1 MDRSDGWMLMDTW
14 VRTVIAK
21 TFSPYSDVLAKVEE
35 SEGDSGAEGDD
46 EANLLYGNEYQRRLL
61 NVIIRSFKGRCNYD
75 WFNSNMLAPPGSANY
90 TTLAQ
95 NMKSKAFSIIVDALD
110 ESLSTLGERPWG
122 IDKRGKIKI
131 NHGVVT
137 NVKVSTI
144 TGICKAI
151 IDKLDEGAA
160 KTEMTALLAD
170 AANPSS
176 LSLLIGNMPEPDK
189 TNLSG
194 LLKANLYEIPFGSRS
209 TYAQCVQFGRTGPD
223 KIESFFPLG
232 QSAQINWSML
242 LIGVSDPEYK
252 HFTAPQ
258 DSSFY
263 HEHFFDMSLKY
274 FDNFVHREFPLFSK

>member
-1 MDRSDGWMLMDTW
+1 MDTW